1 VLLLLLATVR
11 TTTTEVPRIVGE
23 PLDSWVVLAA
33 GAALLVVILVAG
45 FVTQRRL
52 SRSER

>member
-1 VLLLLLATVR
+1 MATVR
-11 TTTTEVPRIVGE
+11 TTTTAVPRVVGE

-33 GAALLVVILVAG
+33 GGALFVVILVAG

-52 SRSER
+52 SRPSRR